1 MRRVISTTAWF
12 MAMGS
17 AAAQTI
23 YRPVKCS
30 QDSQGNQIC
39 VTTQPNQNVCG
50 LVQGSGFFPD
60 ELLQCDDVVVQKT
73 RPDGRTIYTHVL
85 GGESDQVPS
94 QFIFDAQENVV
105 LFGTTYS
112 KRFPVTPDAAQ
123 SSYAGPQPPAAVN
136 SHYTPL
142 PPGGD
147 LFLSILA
154 PSGDLL
160 YSTFLGSSGN
170 DTMLGVRAAPNGQVD
185 VLAGPGASDFA
196 VVPAGTATLSSG
208 PVLLTFDLNRRT
220 IVRSGYL
227 AIAPP
232 GSTIAYNA
240 SIQDAEIVAVSTLG
254 GLYTFGRDGQQ
265 RTFASLESFEFSSA
279 PGAST
284 DPAGDVWLVGSNKNG
299 QLLVAKLTAGTVE
312 AFRWTLPVAN
322 DSLSFPYLLPP
333 FFGPDGLTYLGG
345 GASIRNATGNGK
357 LLSTTPNAMLE
368 APCSPYFIGIMAVL
382 SAQGEV
388 KMLTY
393 LASDP
398 TSFATNPDGSVLVTV
413 SDASKSPVHGTRIP
427 VDLTQDPQASCV
439 MDSLDRLSSPPP
451 AFGVGQIVRLRG
463 GRFGPDSP
471 VSTAPGPDQ
480 RFPTS
485 LNDLAVD
492 VGGLAAPILSAGPGE
507 VVIAI
512 PFEVAES
519 DSIPVVVK
527 DHGRQSAALQI
538 PVRAAAPWFVDPVL
552 NADGTPNTF
561 MTPAQWGSKV
571 TVFVTGAGPYT
582 PSLDDGQVPHAD
594 TLHRLQLP
602 VSVSFGAGPSPE
614 PGLILYAGPAP
625 GFVGLAQIDFQL
637 PPQPASVL
645 YRSDVDILPILT
657 IGSVSVYVPSI
668 WLAVTGDES
677 NN

>member
-1 MRRVISTTAWF
+1 MRHLISTTAWF

-23 YRPVKCS
+23 YRPVMCS
-30 QDSQGNQIC
+30 QDSQGNQVC

-50 LVQGSGFFPD
+50 LVQGDGFFPD
-60 ELLQCDDVVVQKT
+60 ALLHCDDVVVQKT
-73 RPDGRTIYTHVL
+73 TPDGRTIYTHVL

-94 QFIFDAQENVV
+94 QFIFDAQDNVV

-147 LFLSILA
+147 LFLSILG

-185 VLAGPGASDFA
+185 VLAGPGASDFP

-227 AIAPP
+227 PIAPP
-232 GSTIAYNA
+232 GIAVAYNA
-240 SIQDAEIVAVSTLG
+240 SIQDAETVAVSTLG
-254 GLYTFGRDGQQ
+254 GLYRFGRDGQQ
-265 RTFASLESFEFSSA
+265 RMFASLESFEFSSA

-322 DSLSFPYLLPP
+322 DRPSSPAYLLPP

-345 GASIRNATGNGK
+345 ATLIPNATGNGK

-368 APCSPYFIGIMAVL
+368 APCFPTFSGIMAVL

-393 LASDP
+393 LASDA
-398 TSFATNPDGSVLVTV
+398 TSFAANPDGSVSVTL

-427 VDLTQDPQASCV
+427 VDLSQDPKAACV
-439 MDSLDRLSSPPP
+439 MDSLDRSSSPPP
-451 AFGVGQIVRLRG
+451 TFGVGQIVRLLG
-463 GRFGPDSP
+463 GGFGPDSP
-471 VSTAPGPDQ
+471 VSTAPGPD
-480 RFPTS
+480 RHFPTS
-485 LNDLAVD
+485 LSDLAVD
-492 VGGLAAPILSAGPGE
+492 VGGFAAPILSAGPGE
-507 VVIAI
+507 VVFAI

-527 DHGRQSAALQI
+527 DHGRQSASLQI
-538 PVRAAAPWFVDPVL
+538 PVRAAAPWPVEQVL
-552 NADGTPNTF
+552 N
-561 MTPAQWGSKV
+561 
-571 TVFVTGAGPYT
+571 
-582 PSLDDGQVPHAD
+582 
-594 TLHRLQLP
+594 
-602 VSVSFGAGPSPE
+602 
-614 PGLILYAGPAP
+614 
-625 GFVGLAQIDFQL
+625 
-637 PPQPASVL
+637 
-645 YRSDVDILPILT
+645 
-657 IGSVSVYVPSI
+657 
-668 WLAVTGDES
+668 
-677 NN
+677 

>member
-1 MRRVISTTAWF
+1 MRRLISAAAWF
-12 MAMGS
+12 TAMGS

-23 YRPVKCS
+23 YRPVLCS
-30 QDSQGNQIC
+30 QDSQGNQVC
-39 VTTQPNQNVCG
+39 VSTQPNQNVCG
-50 LVQGSGFFPD
+50 DFPGPSGFFPD
-60 ELLQCDDVVVQKT
+60 ALLHCYDVVVQKT
-73 RPDGRTIYTHVL
+73 TPDGRTIYTRVL

-94 QFIFDAQENVV
+94 QFIFDAQDNVV

-123 SSYAGPQPPAAVN
+123 SSYAGPQPPAAID
-136 SHYTPL
+136 SRSTPL

-170 DTMLGVRAAPNGQVD
+170 DTILGVRAAPNGQVD
-185 VLAGPGASDFA
+185 VLAGAGASDFP

-227 AIAPP
+227 PIAPP
-232 GSTIAYNA
+232 GSAAVYNA
-240 SIQDAEIVAVSTLG
+240 NIQDAETVAVTTSG
-254 GLYTFGRDGQQ
+254 ELYTFGRDGQQ
-265 RTFASLESFEFSSA
+265 RTFAFLESFQFSSA
-279 PGAST
+279 PGSST

-299 QLLVAKLTAGTVE
+299 QLLVAKLTGGTVE

-322 DSLSFPYLLPP
+322 DGPFSPAYLLTP

-345 GASIRNATGNGK
+345 GTSIRNATGNGK

-368 APCSPYFIGIMAVL
+368 APCSPFFAGIMAVL

-393 LASDP
+393 LANSA
-398 TSFATNPDGSVLVTV
+398 TSLATNPDGSVAVTL
-413 SDASKSPVHGTRIP
+413 SDGHDTRIP
-427 VDLTQDPQASCV
+427 VDLSQDPQAACV

-471 VSTAPGPDQ
+471 VSTAPGSDQ

-492 VGGLAAPILSAGPGE
+492 VDGFAAPILSAGTGE
-507 VVIAI
+507 VVFAI
-512 PFEVAES
+512 PFEVTES

-527 DHGRQSAALQI
+527 DHDRQSAALQI
-538 PVRAAAPWFVDPVL
+538 PVRAAAPWPVEQVL

-561 MTPAQWGSKV
+561 MTPAQWSSSV
-571 TVFVTGAGPYT
+571 TIFVTGAGPYT
-582 PSLDDGQVPHAD
+582 PSLDDGQVPPAD
-594 TLHRLQLP
+594 TLHGLQLP
-602 VSVSFGAGPSPE
+602 VSISFLSVGPSPE

-637 PPQPASVL
+637 PPQPASVS
-645 YRSDVDILPILT
+645 YRGDVYIVTMLT
-657 IGSVSVYVPSI
+657 IGSASVYLPEI
-668 WLAVTGDES
+668 WLQ
-677 NN
+677 